1 MSTVEEIRNLLGPAD
16 PARDTTPVPR
26 LAAHELIAAAEQA
39 ADPHPALRHDPVPG
53 TRRVPV
59 HGGLRDPD
67 LAVRRGPSRRTVLA
81 AAGGALALATA
92 GAVAAGVRRQ
102 RPVRVPSGLG
112 HTPGGSP
119 GDLWSSVMTLVAYE
133 YPKHA
138 GRAGDQLRRL
148 ADRLADAPYEG
159 HTGRYAF
166 HHITGVI
173 ALGGSADGRWQ
184 RAERGETWIWQDDDG
199 NGRQSDRGL
208 PPQYPDA
215 ATERWFAA
223 QLTGAPQPTGTPAP
237 HSYPLPPVPVPP
249 FSLSGLRREIAE
261 RSAAGITKAVES
273 LYRLY
278 VLPREQR
285 AQILRLLAGVAGFA
299 WRGRVT
305 DRAGRPGVAV
315 TMDDPDSGQL
325 LLIFDPGTGV
335 LLGSELIR
343 LEPVRISL
351 YQVYLETDRTD
362 QPG

>member
-1 MSTVEEIRNLLGPAD
+1 MSTVEEIRTLLGPAD
-16 PARDTTPVPR
+16 PARDTTPLPR
-26 LAAHELIAAAEQA
+26 LSARDLIAAAGQTT
-39 ADPHPALRHDPVPG
+39 DPHSALRHDTVPGARPAPVPG
-53 TRRVPV
+53 R
-59 HGGLRDPD
+59 LRDPD
-67 LAVRRGPSRRTVLA
+67 LTVRRGPSRRTVLA

-92 GAVAAGVRRQ
+92 GAVTVSVLRR
-102 RPVRVPSGLG
+102 PPTRVPSAIG
-112 HTPGGSP
+112 TPGGSP

-148 ADRLADAPYEG
+148 ADRLVDAPYEG

-199 NGRQSDRGL
+199 DGRQSDREL

-223 QLTGAPQPTGTPAP
+223 QVTGAPQPTGTPAP

-261 RSAAGITKAVES
+261 RSAAGITKAVDS

-278 VLPREQR
+278 VVPREQR

-325 LLIFDPGTGV
+325 LLIFDPATGV

-351 YQVYLETDRTD
+351 YLVYLETDRTD